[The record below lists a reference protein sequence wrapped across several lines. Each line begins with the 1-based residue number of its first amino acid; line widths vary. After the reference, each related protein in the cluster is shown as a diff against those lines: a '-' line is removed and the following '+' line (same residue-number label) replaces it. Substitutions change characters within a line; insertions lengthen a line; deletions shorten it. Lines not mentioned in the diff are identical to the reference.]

1 MRRVVDLE
9 VRLAYHERVA
19 DSLPEAMKEEG
30 ADVISSEPPDPSW
43 PYEKEGMWWLQ
54 TPYFG

>member
-9 VRLAYHERVA
+9 VRLAYHERIA

-30 ADVISSEPPDPSW
+30 AGVISVEAPDPVWS
-43 PYEKEGMWWLQ
+43 YAKDGMSHI
-54 TPYFG
+54 